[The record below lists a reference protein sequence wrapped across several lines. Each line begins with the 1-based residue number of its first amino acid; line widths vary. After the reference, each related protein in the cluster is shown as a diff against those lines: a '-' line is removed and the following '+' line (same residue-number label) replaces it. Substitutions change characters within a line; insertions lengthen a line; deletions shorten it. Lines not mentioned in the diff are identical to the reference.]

1 MSNRTDL
8 LTPIGRL
15 VQGSLYEPKTTDAE
29 NKPLIYKTGPNAGQP
44 RVEYYFALAV
54 PKGTEQHW
62 NQTEWGGKIW
72 AVGQAGF
79 PNGQANS
86 PAFAW
91 KITDGDSTIP
101 NRVGKKPCDFEGYAG
116 HWILKFSGG
125 FAPNIYNADGTQ
137 QLLEPNHV
145 NLGDYIQVYGNVA
158 DNESQQQP
166 GVYLNHSMVAFA
178 GYGTRIFMG
187 ADPKSVG
194 FGNAPLPPGASATPL
209 PQGFNPATPTPA
221 PTPPATA
228 PAPYP
233 QILTP
238 GTPPMPPAPPAAPAR
253 VMLPA
258 AQGATYESLIA
269 AGWTDGLLVQHGMMQ
284 P

>member
-8 LTPIGRL
+8 LTPVGRL

-29 NKPLIYKTGPNAGQP
+29 NKPLVYKTGPNAGQP
-44 RVEYYFALAV
+44 RTQFFFAIAI
-54 PKGTEQHW
+54 PKGNETHW

-72 AVGQAGF
+72 TVGQAGF
-79 PNGQANS
+79 PQGQANS

-91 KITDGDSTIP
+91 KITDGDSMVP
-101 NRVGKKPCDFEGYAG
+101 NRVGKKPCEFEGYPG

-125 FAPNIYNADGTQ
+125 FAPNIYNSDGSQ
-137 QLLEPNHV
+137 QLLEPGHV

-166 GVYLNHSMVAFA
+166 GVYLNHSMVAFS
-178 GYGTRIFMG
+178 GYGARIFMG
-187 ADPKSVG
+187 ADPKMVG
-194 FGNAPLPPGASATPL
+194 FGNSPLPAGASTTPI
-209 PQGFNPATPTPA
+209 PQGFSPASGYHS
-221 PTPPATA
+221 PTPPPTA
-228 PAPYP
+228 APYP
-233 QILTP
+233 AILTP
-238 GTPPMPPAPPAAPAR
+238 SAPPAPPAAPVR

-258 AQGATYESLIA
+258 ANGASYEQLIA
-269 AGWTDGLLVQHGMMQ
+269 SGWTDQLLIQHGMMQ